1 MVFDAPSASL
11 RCAPHLPE
19 AGVITLNHE
28 YLRQLITSGTGTS
41 YAAPLLANKAA
52 ELLRLFPAASA
63 NLIRALLVGAAAVP
77 DECEARLIG
86 MDAAEKMR
94 ICGNGM
100 VDVLRAAYSDDHR
113 VVLYA
118 EDRLALNHFAVYR
131 VPVPPEF
138 QSNGRRTIRA
148 SLAFDP
154 LVRRTRAE
162 YIGTKMNFR
171 LLRGCP
177 VGQVFEHFR
186 ARIPEE
192 GRPPDIAARFRCDLK
207 PGPND
212 RDGQT
217 LQTGAQTF
225 VQDTADYGDEY
236 YLVVRCAAGWAEE
249 QVVDQRFAVVV
260 ELEHQP
266 AVRLYARLRQRVR
279 V

>member
-11 RCAPHLPE
+11 RCAPSLPE

-41 YAAPLLANKAA
+41 YAAPLLANKSA
-52 ELLRLFPAASA
+52 EMLRLFPTASA

-77 DECEARLIG
+77 DECEARLRG
-86 MDAAEKMR
+86 MDDAEKLR
-94 ICGNGM
+94 IRGNGM

-131 VPVPPEF
+131 VPVAQEF
-138 QSNGRRTIRA
+138 QSNGRRTIRV

-154 LVRRTRAE
+154 PVRRTRAE
-162 YIGTKMNFR
+162 YIGTKMSFR

-177 VGQVFEHFR
+177 AGEVFAHFR
-186 ARIPEE
+186 ARTAEE
-192 GRPPDIAARFRCDLK
+192 GDPPEIAPRFRCNLK
-207 PGPND
+207 PGPNN

-217 LQTGAQTF
+217 LQTATQTF
-225 VQDTADYGDEY
+225 VQDTGSYGEEY

-260 ELEHQP
+260 ELQHQP
-266 AVRLYARLRQRVR
+266 QVQLYARLRQRVR
-279 V
+279 A